1 MPPVYLFLFYYN
13 FFFNEIKIRNY
24 PLNYQDDRASI
35 TTSSMHSTADKSST
49 VMSKKKHTMTVYN
62 THTHKQPTAVSFWC
76 HSCCLPSARHTRP
89 RTKVPMALALAVA
102 SCVECRA
109 GQRTGNPLEALAKT
123 VENTTVFVDAGR
135 TSYLC
140 IAWCFCVEEN
150 KLAEF

>member
-1 MPPVYLFLFYYN
+1 MPPVYLFI
-13 FFFNEIKIRNY
+13 FFVNEIKIRNY

-49 VMSKKKHTMTVYN
+49 VMSKKTHN
-62 THTHKQPTAVSFWC
+62 DCLQHTHTQPTAVSFWC

-150 KLAEF
+150 KLAKF